1 MDDIPAAAAKGSAVS
16 LACAVFLLVRIYKG
30 RAGPTSVRAV
40 AIFFIIPV
48 FLTGATLRVRSVRN
62 ISSLKESLDNLI
74 SSTDCTFS
82 GFISDISLDNDKT
95 IYFIEDACVNS
106 YTGSV
111 KVTLK
116 GSFEDEYRIGDYAE
130 GTGKLRK
137 PNPPANPGG
146 FDEEAYYTVRGIDGL
161 ITATGM
167 QTKEVYEEDVSVSLK
182 RFVRNLRLDAIKGL
196 RESLGPDEAAVLSAV
211 LTGERGLIDDEIKES
226 LATGGISHILAVSGL
241 HISLIANGMYSLL
254 MRITGRKKLNSVITI
269 FFLLMYGIFAGMPV
283 SAVRAIIMSS
293 CMLLSRFFGKS
304 YDMMSSLS
312 LAGLFIL
319 FVNPLYVRDS
329 SFIMSFCAAAG
340 AAFGQEISCGARIG
354 NTRLRGVVTVF
365 SIYLFLLPVLIETYY
380 YVSPYSVVINIIV
393 IPLMSLLVPCGAI
406 LILASLLFGGVPARF
421 AGGICH
427 YIVKG
432 MIFLG
437 ECSKDLPFNRIII
450 GHRGPKV
457 LILYFSVL
465 LMTLMLVM
473 FFRRKK
479 PLWVLTACIII
490 FIHFPDTGTTV
501 HMLDVGQGE
510 CILIE
515 DGKEK
520 ILVDAGSSNV
530 TKVYKYRIG
539 PFLKYMGID
548 TIDRMILTHADNDH
562 KNGMEELFG
571 DSDIEVK
578 EFMVADTDDNGAG
591 LAKLSKEPCGV
602 RTVAAGDELF
612 ISPGSRINVLSPV
625 GGSSAEKNDKSIV
638 FLFRSNEIT
647 ALFTGDSSSKAERT
661 YIEGLGEE
669 KIDVLKVAH
678 HGSKYSTGE
687 ELLAKTR
694 PAIGIVSASATNR
707 YGHPSPETV
716 KRLEKAGCNIFATPE
731 CGYIRIRSDGKN
743 ISVVTMKNKMT
754 YI

>member
-116 GSFEDEYRIGDYAE
+116 VSFEDEYRIGDYAE

-319 FVNPLYVRDS
+319 FVYHVLLRGSGSGIRAGDLMRSKDRKHAFERCCNGLFYLSVPFARAYRNILLCFAVFGSHQYHCHPAHVASCTMRCNIDTRFPAFWRGSGEICGRDLPLYRKGDD
-329 SFIMSFCAAAG
+329 
-340 AAFGQEISCGARIG
+340 ISR
-354 NTRLRGVVTVF
+354 
-365 SIYLFLLPVLIETYY
+365 
-380 YVSPYSVVINIIV
+380 
-393 IPLMSLLVPCGAI
+393 
-406 LILASLLFGGVPARF
+406 
-421 AGGICH
+421 
-427 YIVKG
+427 
-432 MIFLG
+432 
-437 ECSKDLPFNRIII
+437 
-450 GHRGPKV
+450 
-457 LILYFSVL
+457 
-465 LMTLMLVM
+465 
-473 FFRRKK
+473 
-479 PLWVLTACIII
+479 
-490 FIHFPDTGTTV
+490 
-501 HMLDVGQGE
+501 
-510 CILIE
+510 
-515 DGKEK
+515 
-520 ILVDAGSSNV
+520 
-530 TKVYKYRIG
+530 
-539 PFLKYMGID
+539 
-548 TIDRMILTHADNDH
+548 
-562 KNGMEELFG
+562 
-571 DSDIEVK
+571 
-578 EFMVADTDDNGAG
+578 
-591 LAKLSKEPCGV
+591 
-602 RTVAAGDELF
+602 
-612 ISPGSRINVLSPV
+612 
-625 GGSSAEKNDKSIV
+625 
-638 FLFRSNEIT
+638 
-647 ALFTGDSSSKAERT
+647 
-661 YIEGLGEE
+661 
-669 KIDVLKVAH
+669 
-678 HGSKYSTGE
+678 
-687 ELLAKTR
+687 
-694 PAIGIVSASATNR
+694 
-707 YGHPSPETV
+707 
-716 KRLEKAGCNIFATPE
+716 
-731 CGYIRIRSDGKN
+731 
-743 ISVVTMKNKMT
+743 
-754 YI
+754 